1 MSSKIADRLCFT
13 GDDEAD
19 RLLVEEPLA
28 LLIGFALDQQVP
40 LQRAFAAPLELRR
53 RIGTLEAGAIAH
65 MDPAVL
71 DEAFRKKPALHRFP
85 GSMASRTQELCA
97 LVEERYGGDAARIW
111 TEATDALDLQSR
123 LYDLPG
129 FGDMKVRTILAV
141 LAKQLGVRPAGIDEL
156 LPKHMSLGD
165 VDSPQALE
173 EYQAAKARAQSLAA
187 RRAEA
192 VTAFHMSAARV
203 AQPNRGWPTGSPDS
217 GS

>member
-1 MSSKIADRLCFT
+1 M
-13 GDDEAD
+13 
-19 RLLVEEPLA
+19 
-28 LLIGFALDQQVP
+28 P

-165 VDSPQALE
+165 VDSPAGARGVPGRE
-173 EYQAAKARAQSLAA
+173 TRAQSLAP